1 MIKFHGLI
9 KSSLV
14 DYPEKLAATFFTG
27 GCNLR
32 CPFCHNSS
40 LVLNPESQPYLE
52 EEEIKD
58 FLIRKTRY
66 LDGIC
71 ITGGEP
77 LIQNGIIDF
86 IKYLKSLGYL
96 VKLDTNG
103 SLPDKLQN
111 LLDLNLLDYVA
122 MDVKSDKEGY
132 ALATGYEKINIENF
146 DKSINIL
153 KNCKIDHEFR
163 TTVVRELHS
172 TQELINIAK
181 WIGRD
186 QKFYLQTFSDKGENI
201 IQGLHGYS
209 AEEEKV
215 MQDTLKSYID
225 FIKVRGI

>member
-1 MIKFHGLI
+1 MMKFHGLI
-9 KSSLV
+9 KSTLV

-32 CPFCHNSS
+32 CPFCHNST
-40 LVLNPESQPYLE
+40 LVLDPESQPYLD
-52 EEEIKD
+52 EEEIKE
-58 FLIRKTRY
+58 FLVRKTRY

-77 LIQNGIIDF
+77 LIQDGLIEF
-86 IKYLKSLGYL
+86 AQYLKSLGYS

-103 SLPDKLQN
+103 SLPNKLAE
-111 LLDLNLLDYVA
+111 LLELNLLDYIA
-122 MDVKSDKEGY
+122 MDIKSDKAGY
-132 ALATGYEKINIENF
+132 AAAVGYPTINITNF
-146 DKSINIL
+146 EKSVEII

-172 TQELINIAK
+172 TQQLINIAK

-186 QKFYLQTFSDKGENI
+186 QKYYLQTFSDKGENI

-209 AEEEKV
+209 AKEEKA
-215 MQDTLKSYID
+215 MQNTLKSYID